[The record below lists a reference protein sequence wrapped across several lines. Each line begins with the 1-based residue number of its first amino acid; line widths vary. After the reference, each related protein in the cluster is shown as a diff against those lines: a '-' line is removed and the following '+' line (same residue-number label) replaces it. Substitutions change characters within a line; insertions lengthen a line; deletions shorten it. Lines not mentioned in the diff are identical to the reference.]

1 MLLNFL
7 SRDSREWFE
16 NIKQIILICAERMKA
31 FLWFL
36 MYQKGREEVAMSFLL
51 KFGIKVGEI
60 PNEGIEEEEKTPN
73 PNILLMVSLRHG
85 PLAVKVLQSEKAI
98 YCNKTRTKN
107 RCCFFHQLEEDGLE
121 QVLWLVPSHGLGN
134 TVFFPRYPC
143 LSESR

>member
-16 NIKQIILICAERMKA
+16 NIKQIISVCAERMKV

-60 PNEGIEEEEKTPN
+60 PNEGIEEERKR
-73 PNILLMVSLRHG
+73 LLIPTFYSWS
-85 PLAVKVLQSEKAI
+85 VL
-98 YCNKTRTKN
+98 
-107 RCCFFHQLEEDGLE
+107 DV
-121 QVLWLVPSHGLGN
+121 VLWGSKCYRVE
-134 TVFFPRYPC
+134 R
-143 LSESR
+143 LSIAIKPGQRTDAASSTNVKRVN